1 MRRLLPLIALAAP
14 LAACATPLD
23 APQSPQAGLAVAE
36 AIAAQTVSTAVDPT
50 PPASSGRRAADA
62 TDRYHAGKV
71 KQPAA
76 GSPGASAAPAAPAKP
91 AAPGQ

>member
-23 APQSPQAGLAVAE
+23 APQSPQTGLAVAE
-36 AIAAQTVSTAVDPT
+36 AIAAQTVSAAVDPT
-50 PPASSGRRAADA
+50 PPASSGRRASDA

-71 KQPAA
+71 KPPAVDSASAPAA
-76 GSPGASAAPAAPAKP
+76 SAPAKP